1 MYQLKHAIFL
11 GKNVDKCVTFFVAQQ
26 QVYIVGEV
34 TGEHASEQAKVV
46 AEKIRSELLYSTI
59 SSSNALA
66 ELIGKAVNNS
76 REAVVSWSA
85 LSVSEDASYV
95 ATGAGSVLMYDTD
108 KLYCACSQNEHKQGP
123 VKPNTTFF
131 LTTPSL
137 TKILTSIDT
146 HLKHAPH
153 PKLVTDA
160 LYANIPEDQQ
170 IGTACIVIYIENEET
185 PSTVP
190 EKTETNLVKP
200 RFTTPPRYIKGAIAL
215 IALAVFI
222 FVVGKFVFGMIEAK
236 RNASI
241 NRTIATVGKSVDTL
255 STNATKNPQK
265 LAETINNLE
274 TQLKQLT
281 NKKLNPTQTSSV
293 QVLSTKIKDAKSTVG
308 NVQVSKEEL
317 FFDTRLI
324 QKGATISSMTVVNN
338 TAVLLDKK
346 RNKIYTLELSS
357 KNKNELT
364 PKQGTTPVF
373 ASLVQDSVVYLDSKN
388 GIYKET
394 EDSFEKIVSREDWG
408 TLRDFKTFNSNIYVL
423 DSTHDE
429 IYKYTPV
436 EDGYSSKLSYF
447 QPRSALDLGRSKE
460 FVIDYYV
467 YLLTAN
473 SLVQFNGGVRE
484 DFSISEKI
492 QLSDIQSLYT
502 DPDSSFLYLL
512 DPSHTRVIVI
522 DKKGATV
529 RSIFNPLLKNV
540 QYFGVYKDTRLIFL
554 HKNKLYMLDNL

>member
-1 MYQLKHAIFL
+1 M
-11 GKNVDKCVTFFVAQQ
+11 
-26 QVYIVGEV
+26 
-34 TGEHASEQAKVV
+34 
-46 AEKIRSELLYSTI
+46 
-59 SSSNALA
+59 
-66 ELIGKAVNNS
+66 
-76 REAVVSWSA
+76 
-85 LSVSEDASYV
+85 
-95 ATGAGSVLMYDTD
+95 
-108 KLYCACSQNEHKQGP
+108 
-123 VKPNTTFF
+123 
-131 LTTPSL
+131 
-137 TKILTSIDT
+137 
-146 HLKHAPH
+146 
-153 PKLVTDA
+153 
-160 LYANIPEDQQ
+160 
-170 IGTACIVIYIENEET
+170 
-185 PSTVP
+185 
-190 EKTETNLVKP
+190 
-200 RFTTPPRYIKGAIAL
+200 
-215 IALAVFI
+215 
-222 FVVGKFVFGMIEAK
+222 
-236 RNASI
+236 
-241 NRTIATVGKSVDTL
+241 
-255 STNATKNPQK
+255 
-265 LAETINNLE
+265 
-274 TQLKQLT
+274 
-281 NKKLNPTQTSSV
+281 
-293 QVLSTKIKDAKSTVG
+293 
-308 NVQVSKEEL
+308 
-317 FFDTRLI
+317 
-324 QKGATISSMTVVNN
+324 
-338 TAVLLDKK
+338 
-346 RNKIYTLELSS
+346 
-357 KNKNELT
+357 
-364 PKQGTTPVF
+364 
-373 ASLVQDSVVYLDSKN
+373 VYLDSKN